1 MIKENN
7 DPNRRILPY
16 CLGREHAPVP
26 LHITANPCASS
37 NLVPDPYYADYICE
51 VRYQIPALAAPGRA
65 HGLNW
70 RGGAAPA
77 SAPYARS
84 IAGSAPV
91 RRGLRRRPPRPRIL
105 KTLLNR

>member
-7 DPNRRILPY
+7 GPNRRILPY

-65 HGLNW
+65 HSP
-70 RGGAAPA
+70 GGDHTK
-77 SAPYARS
+77 
-84 IAGSAPV
+84 
-91 RRGLRRRPPRPRIL
+91 PP
-105 KTLLNR
+105 